1 MTGEL
6 VLFRPYRVVT
16 ANWQGWWMTRCADGS
31 LGYTSSGHYGRIE
44 PVPIARVIEM
54 FTGWGTV
61 RPVEPPHPAEAE
73 LIRVALYD
81 AGDRAVTTLAWALGR
96 CASAS
101 GLPSMVAGR
110 SGSWEAQSL
119 VAFAQWGLRVDPSR
133 AHPRAAGVILR
144 QLLRWLDD
152 EQRYVELAATLAGLF
167 AEVANRRM
175 DEWLARFPQYAMINT
190 AEMYAAVWTALAD
203 RQLWPDTYEGA
214 TVGSDW
220 YGYLMGTAT
229 AFSMEWYGQWSER

>member
-1 MTGEL
+1 MT
-6 VLFRPYRVVT
+6 
-16 ANWQGWWMTRCADGS
+16 QCADGT
-31 LGYTSSGHYGRIE
+31 LGYTSSEHYGRSE
-44 PVPIARVIEM
+44 PLPIARLIEM
-54 FTGWGTV
+54 AAAFGPV
-61 RPVEPPHPAEAE
+61 RPVVPPHPSEAE

-101 GLPSMVAGR
+101 GLASMVAGR
-110 SGSWEAQSL
+110 SGSWEARSL
-119 VAFAQWGLRVDPSR
+119 VAFAQWGLRVEPER
-133 AHPRAAGVILR
+133 AHPQAANMILR

-152 EQRYVELAATLAGLF
+152 EQRYVELAATLAELF

-175 DEWLARFPQYAMINT
+175 DEWLGLFRQYAVIET
-190 AEMYAAVWTALAD
+190 AEMYAAVWCAVAD
-203 RQLWPDTYEGA
+203 RRLWPDTYEGA
-214 TVGSDW
+214 TVGAEW